1 MSTLNSPAAPAG
13 RPAPFQLALWLLTLL
28 ALGLGGPRPALAQ
41 EFAYTPTRFSVEVAG
56 DGPDVIFI
64 PGLATSREVWREAAE
79 ALGPNYRVHLV
90 QVKGFGEPAGPNAQ
104 GPVLEPL
111 VDELARYISQNGL
124 DRPAIVGHSLGGLV
138 ALMLGADRPSLPG
151 RLMVV
156 DALPWFGATVT
167 PPGSNATPASLE
179 EQARQMRD
187 TLVASYGTSEAGR
200 QTAAS
205 ISSYVLDQSKLP
217 LLREW
222 TGDADP
228 RVTGQLVYEDL
239 VTDMRERIGDI
250 VTPLTVVYPWNERY
264 PTRAQAEPFY
274 RSNYA
279 ALSHARF
286 AGIGPAAHF
295 VMTDQPAVFQRAL
308 TEFLED

>member
-1 MSTLNSPAAPAG
+1 
-13 RPAPFQLALWLLTLL
+13 
-28 ALGLGGPRPALAQ
+28 
-41 EFAYTPTRFSVEVAG
+41 
-56 DGPDVIFI
+56 
-64 PGLATSREVWREAAE
+64 
-79 ALGPNYRVHLV
+79 
-90 QVKGFGEPAGPNAQ
+90 
-104 GPVLEPL
+104 
-111 VDELARYISQNGL
+111 
-124 DRPAIVGHSLGGLV
+124 
-138 ALMLGADRPSLPG
+138 
-151 RLMVV
+151 
-156 DALPWFGATVT
+156 
-167 PPGSNATPASLE
+167 
-179 EQARQMRD
+179 
-187 TLVASYGTSEAGR
+187 
-200 QTAAS
+200 
-205 ISSYVLDQSKLP
+205 SYVLDQSKLP

-295 VMTDQPAVFQRAL
+295 VMTDQPAAFQRAL
-308 TEFLED
+308 TEFLEDYPGTLYPAPRRTPRRRGSIRYDAGVRHSGAWRAPVGNRRHPMAVHPRVSIIS